1 MIKQIETPDEG
12 PTDAAPDGLS
22 DAPMPSTPPT
32 PSTSPN
38 LDIGDVLKRLVEKER
53 P

>member
-1 MIKQIETPDEG
+1 MIKQIETPDEE
-12 PTDAAPDGLS
+12 PADAAPDGPS
-22 DAPMPSTPPT
+22 DVSTPSMPPT

-38 LDIGDVLKRLVEKER
+38 LVVGDVLKRLVIKER